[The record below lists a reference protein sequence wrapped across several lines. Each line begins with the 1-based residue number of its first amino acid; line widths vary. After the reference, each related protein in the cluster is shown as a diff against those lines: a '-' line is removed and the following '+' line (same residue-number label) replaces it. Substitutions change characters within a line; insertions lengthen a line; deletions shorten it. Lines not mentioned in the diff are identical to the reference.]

1 MAPPTL
7 ESRMAFEIHVTR
19 RPMQG
24 GVEPAVVRVSG
35 AFDVSSASAAE
46 KVLTPLVAT
55 SPKVVV
61 LDLAEL
67 RLLDSTGIS
76 ILLNAK
82 RTIEGKGGS
91 VFITNM
97 QPQIRKVF
105 DIVKA
110 LPATAVFKSMKEMD
124 EYLKSVQE
132 KVVDDDA

>member
-1 MAPPTL
+1 
-7 ESRMAFEIHVTR
+7 MAFEINVTR

-24 GVEPAVVRVSG
+24 GVEPVVVRVSG
-35 AFDVSSASAAE
+35 SFDFSAAAAAE
-46 KVLTPLVAT
+46 KVMSPLVA
-55 SPKVVV
+55 SNPKVLV

-76 ILLNAK
+76 ILLNS
-82 RTIEGKGGS
+82 RRQIEGKGGT
-91 VFITNM
+91 VFVTNM

-132 KVVDDDA
+132 KVVEDGE

>member
-1 MAPPTL
+1 
-7 ESRMAFEIHVTR
+7 MAFEITVTK

-24 GVEPAVVRVSG
+24 GVEPSVVRFSG
-35 AFDVSSASAAE
+35 SLDFSSAPSAE

-67 RLLDSTGIS
+67 RYLDSTGVS
-76 ILLNAK
+76 MLLQTRKAV
-82 RTIEGKGGS
+82 EGKGGS

-97 QPQIRKVF
+97 QAPVRKVF
-105 DIVKA
+105 DIVRA
-110 LPATAVFKSMKEMD
+110 LPATAVFASMKEMD

-132 KVVDDDA
+132 KVGDEGA